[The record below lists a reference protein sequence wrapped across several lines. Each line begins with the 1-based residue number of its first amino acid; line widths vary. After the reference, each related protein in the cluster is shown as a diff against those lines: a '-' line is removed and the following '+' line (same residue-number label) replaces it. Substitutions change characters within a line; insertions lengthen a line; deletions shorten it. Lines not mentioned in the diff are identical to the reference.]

1 MLTRHII
8 LGENIHGRQWRP
20 RTHNNAK
27 AYAQFCRFR
36 RLFLVDGLEPW
47 RAALKARGLA
57 EEEINAK
64 LSAAADFIKSMEE
77 PSSQLREA

>member
-1 MLTRHII
+1 M
-8 LGENIHGRQWRP
+8 GSNGGS

-64 LSAAADFIKSMEE
+64 VSAAADFIKSMEE
-77 PSSQLREA
+77 PLVAAPGSVDAVPINA